1 MIYYKKRKGNMIMI
15 GKVDAYITLKKNN
28 TSIEVELDTPQ

>member
-1 MIYYKKRKGNMIMI
+1 MI

-28 TSIEVELDTPQ
+28 TSIEIELDTPPITFKE